1 MPAARAE
8 PRGYGLT
15 MVGPDLGYSA
25 EKSRFDGAVAAIVA
39 AAGAVIALIEARSC
53 ASVHADAGPPPAE
66 VGTGPIRLHAAHI
79 GERKHEPDVMRALL
93 GILVALALAAGL
105 AGPARADAATD
116 CFSED
121 IERRIEGCTALIEQ
135 RDESMADL
143 SLAYAM
149 RALAYSLKG
158 SYGTAI
164 RDYDAAIAMKPDFA
178 VALNNRAWAYFRW
191 GRAATGLPDVERS
204 LQLSPASAHAL
215 DTRAHI
221 RQAMGDRQGALN
233 DYDSA
238 MQHGGPRM
246 IKLYQCGL
254 TEARLYTGE
263 IDGTWRPELMQ
274 ALELCVGD
282 KGCDPLP
289 ADEQCRAATS

>member
-1 MPAARAE
+1 MTRLLAII
-8 PRGYGLT
+8 
-15 MVGPDLGYSA
+15 
-25 EKSRFDGAVAAIVA
+25 AVLVVT
-39 AAGAVIALIEARSC
+39 AGFTA
-53 ASVHADAGPPPAE
+53 
-66 VGTGPIRLHAAHI
+66 
-79 GERKHEPDVMRALL
+79 
-93 GILVALALAAGL
+93 
-105 AGPARADAATD
+105 PARADAAAD

-135 RDESMADL
+135 RDESVADL

-158 SYGTAI
+158 RYDTAI

-191 GRAATGLPDVERS
+191 GKAATGLPDVERS
-204 LQLSPASAHAL
+204 LQLSPTSPHTL

-221 RQAMGDRQGALN
+221 FQTLGRPQDALR
-233 DYDSA
+233 DYDKA
-238 MQHGGPRM
+238 MFYGGARM

-263 IDGTWRPELMQ
+263 IDGTWRPELTQ
-274 ALELCVGD
+274 ALEKCVLD

-289 ADEQCRAATS
+289 ADEHCRAATS